1 MAILKVARLGHPVLR
16 TKAQPVLVPEIGSP
30 RIQQLID
37 DMLETM
43 REYQGI
49 GLAAPQVHVSL
60 RIFVAGLRGSPS
72 VSETRGASG
81 AAVMPVASS
90 AVVTPAVSGARATRG
105 TSSAAVMPG
114 APSAAVMPGASGA
127 VVMPGASGAVVMPG
141 ASGAVVMPG
150 ASGAVVMNDDHEMPL
165 VVLVNPELSLVPG
178 ASEEAWEGCL
188 SVPDMRGRVPRA
200 IGVHARG
207 YDRRGKRIE
216 IVAKGLPA
224 RVIQH
229 EYDHL
234 DGILFFDRMP
244 TLATLTF
251 MDEYQRFWAKS
262 EHDEEDD
269 E

>member
-1 MAILKVARLGHPVLR
+1 MRSPDAMAILKVARLGHPVLR
-16 TKAQPVLVPEIGSP
+16 AKAQAVPVPEIGTP
-30 RIQQLID
+30 RVQQLID
-37 DMLETM
+37 DMFETM

-60 RIFVAGLRGSPS
+60 RIFVAGLGGSPS
-72 VSETRGASG
+72 VAEARGAS
-81 AAVMPVASS
+81 
-90 AVVTPAVSGARATRG
+90 
-105 TSSAAVMPG
+105 SAAGMPG
-114 APSAAVMPGASGA
+114 ASRSVVMPGASRA
-127 VVMPGASGAVVMPG
+127 VVMPGASRAVVMD
-141 ASGAVVMPG
+141 
-150 ASGAVVMNDDHEMPL
+150 DDHEMPL
-165 VVLVNPELSLVPG
+165 VVIVNPELSLVPG

-200 IGVHARG
+200 IGANVRG
-207 YDRRGKRIE
+207 YDRHGQRIE
-216 IVAKGLPA
+216 VTATGLPA

-234 DGILFFDRMP
+234 DGVLFFDRML

-251 MDEYQRFWAKS
+251 MDEYQRFWAKA

>member
-16 TKAQPVLVPEIGSP
+16 TKAPPVPVPEIGAP
-30 RIQQLID
+30 RVQQLID
-37 DMLETM
+37 DMIETM

-49 GLAAPQVHVSL
+49 GLAAPQVHVSM
-60 RIFVAGLRGSPS
+60 RIFVAGLGRSPS
-72 VSETRGASG
+72 VSE
-81 AAVMPVASS
+81 
-90 AVVTPAVSGARATRG
+90 AR
-105 TSSAAVMPG
+105 
-114 APSAAVMPGASGA
+114 GASGA
-127 VVMPGASGAVVMPG
+127 VVLPGASRAVVMD
-141 ASGAVVMPG
+141 
-150 ASGAVVMNDDHEMPL
+150 DDHEMPL
-165 VVLVNPELSLVPG
+165 VVIINPELSVVPG
-178 ASEEAWEGCL
+178 APEEGWEGCL

-200 IGVHARG
+200 IGANVRG
-207 YDRRGKRIE
+207 YDRRGQRIE
-216 IVAKGLPA
+216 ITATGLPA

-251 MDEYQRFWAKS
+251 MDEYQRFWAKA

>member
-16 TKAQPVLVPEIGSP
+16 AKAQPVPVPDIGTP
-30 RIQQLID
+30 RIQHLID
-37 DMLETM
+37 DMFETM
-43 REYQGI
+43 REYSGI

-72 VSETRGASG
+72 VSEDRG
-81 AAVMPVASS
+81 ASS
-90 AVVTPAVSGARATRG
+90 AVVTR
-105 TSSAAVMPG
+105 
-114 APSAAVMPGASGA
+114 GASGA
-127 VVMPGASGAVVMPG
+127 VVMD
-141 ASGAVVMPG
+141 
-150 ASGAVVMNDDHEMPL
+150 DDHEMPL
-165 VVLVNPELSLVPG
+165 VVIVNPELSLVPG
-178 ASEEAWEGCL
+178 TPEDGWEGCL

-200 IGVHARG
+200 IGVNARG
-207 YDRRGKRIE
+207 YDRHGQRIE
-216 IVAKGLPA
+216 ITATGLPA

-244 TLATLTF
+244 TLATLTY
-251 MDEYQRFWAKS
+251 MDEYQRFWAKA

>member
-16 TKAQPVLVPEIGSP
+16 AKAQPVPVPDIGTP
-30 RIQQLID
+30 RIQHLID
-37 DMLETM
+37 DMFETM
-43 REYQGI
+43 REYSGI

-72 VSETRGASG
+72 VSEDR
-81 AAVMPVASS
+81 
-90 AVVTPAVSGARATRG
+90 
-105 TSSAAVMPG
+105 
-114 APSAAVMPGASGA
+114 GASGA
-127 VVMPGASGAVVMPG
+127 VVTRSASSAVVMRG
-141 ASGAVVMPG
+141 ASSAVVMD
-150 ASGAVVMNDDHEMPL
+150 DDHEMPL
-165 VVLVNPELSLVPG
+165 VVIVNPELSLVPG
-178 ASEEAWEGCL
+178 APEDGWEGCL

-200 IGVHARG
+200 IGVNARG
-207 YDRRGKRIE
+207 YDRHGQRIE
-216 IVAKGLPA
+216 ITATGLPA

-244 TLATLTF
+244 TLATLTY
-251 MDEYQRFWAKS
+251 MDEYQRFWAKA

>member
-105 TSSAAVMPG
+105 TSSA
-114 APSAAVMPGASGA
+114 
-127 VVMPGASGAVVMPG
+127 VVMPGAS
-141 ASGAVVMPG
+141 S
-150 ASGAVVMNDDHEMPL
+150 AVVMNDDHEMPL

>member
-16 TKAQPVLVPEIGSP
+16 AKAQPVPVPDIGTP
-30 RIQQLID
+30 RIQHLID
-37 DMLETM
+37 DMFETM
-43 REYQGI
+43 REYSGI

-72 VSETRGASG
+72 VSEDRG
-81 AAVMPVASS
+81 ASS
-90 AVVTPAVSGARATRG
+90 AVVTRGA
-105 TSSAAVMPG
+105 SSAVVMR
-114 APSAAVMPGASGA
+114 GASGA
-127 VVMPGASGAVVMPG
+127 VVMD
-141 ASGAVVMPG
+141 
-150 ASGAVVMNDDHEMPL
+150 DDHEMPL
-165 VVLVNPELSLVPG
+165 VVIVNPELSLVPG
-178 ASEEAWEGCL
+178 PPEDGWEGCL

-200 IGVHARG
+200 IGVNARG
-207 YDRRGKRIE
+207 YDRHGQRIE
-216 IVAKGLPA
+216 ITATGLPA

-244 TLATLTF
+244 TLATLTY
-251 MDEYQRFWAKS
+251 MDEYQRFWAKA

>member
-16 TKAQPVLVPEIGSP
+16 TKAQPVPVPEIGSP
-30 RIQQLID
+30 RVQQLID

-49 GLAAPQVHVSL
+49 GLAAPQVHVRS

-72 VSETRGASG
+72 VSETRGAAG
-81 AAVMPVASS
+81 AVA
-90 AVVTPAVSGARATRG
+90 
-105 TSSAAVMPG
+105 
-114 APSAAVMPGASGA
+114 MPGASGA
-127 VVMPGASGAVVMPG
+127 IVMPGASSAVVM
-141 ASGAVVMPG
+141 
-150 ASGAVVMNDDHEMPL
+150 MNDDHDMPL
-165 VVLVNPELSLVPG
+165 VVLVNPELTLVPG

>member
-16 TKAQPVLVPEIGSP
+16 TKAQPVPVPEIGSP
-30 RIQQLID
+30 RVQQLID

-49 GLAAPQVHVSL
+49 GLAAPQVHVRS

-72 VSETRGASG
+72 VSETRGAAG
-81 AAVMPVASS
+81 AVA
-90 AVVTPAVSGARATRG
+90 
-105 TSSAAVMPG
+105 MPG
-114 APSAAVMPGASGA
+114 ASGAIVMPGASSA
-127 VVMPGASGAVVMPG
+127 VVMPGAS
-141 ASGAVVMPG
+141 S
-150 ASGAVVMNDDHEMPL
+150 AVVMNDDHDMPL

-200 IGVHARG
+200 IGVNVRA
-207 YDRRGKRIE
+207 YDRHGQRIE
-216 IVAKGLPA
+216 IAATGLPA